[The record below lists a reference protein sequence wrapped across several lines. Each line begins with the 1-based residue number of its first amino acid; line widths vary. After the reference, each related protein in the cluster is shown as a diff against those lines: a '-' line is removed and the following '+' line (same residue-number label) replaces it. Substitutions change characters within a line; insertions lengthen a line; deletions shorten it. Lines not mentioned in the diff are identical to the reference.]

1 MGDTKHKMLA
11 YMLLVLP
18 TQYSFGLYHTSLV
31 DTKMYEKKTKP
42 FWKNEFLQTIY
53 ALFTPLLL
61 KISGTLRAKPI
72 SKHVSTFTKVN
83 DEYIYVEFYVFF
95 TDF

>member
-31 DTKMYEKKTKP
+31 DTKMYEKKQSHFEKMNSCRQFMRCSP
-42 FWKNEFLQTIY
+42 
-53 ALFTPLLL
+53 PLLL

-83 DEYIYVEFYVFF
+83 EYIYVEFYVFF